1 MMHLAHSRHRLFAAS
16 ALFCASVVLSTQSA
30 AQPALLQEQA
40 VPTYADLAGLVDR
53 STLVVHATVR
63 KQAEVSPERAPGV
76 PASTARLYVEAET
89 VALLTGSAPLGE
101 SLRYLVDLP
110 RDARGRAPKLKKTP
124 VLLFAQPVA
133 GSPGALQLVTPD
145 SQLAWSAPLE
155 QRVRNILRESVA
167 ADAPPQVIGVRDV
180 LSIAGTVTG
189 ESETQL
195 FLDTQDGAP
204 ASITVTRRPGA
215 PAQWGVSWSEIVDQS
230 ATAPQPETLEWYRLA
245 CFLPAQLPE
254 NAYLSVAPADRA
266 RATADYRFVQT
277 ELGPCAR
284 TRRLS
289 AS

>member
-1 MMHLAHSRHRLFAAS
+1 MHHAPSKHRLLAVFALLCVNAT
-16 ALFCASVVLSTQSA
+16 LTTQST
-30 AQPALLQEQA
+30 AQSAIAQEQS

-63 KQAEVSPERAPGV
+63 KQAEVSPERAPGI
-76 PASTARLYVEAET
+76 PASTARLYLEAET
-89 VALLTGSAPLGE
+89 VALLAGSAPLGE

-110 RDARGRAPKLKKTP
+110 RDTRGRAPKLKKTP

-133 GSPGALQLVTPD
+133 GSPGTLQLVAPD
-145 SQLAWSAPLE
+145 SQLAWSASLE
-155 QRVRNILRESVA
+155 RRVRDILRESVA
-167 ADAPPQVIGVRDV
+167 VDAPPQVTGVRDV

-215 PAQWGVSWSEIVDQS
+215 PAQWGVSWAEIVDQS
-230 ATAPQPETLEWYRLA
+230 ATAPQPGTLEWYRLA
-245 CFLPAQLPE
+245 CFLPAQLPDS
-254 NAYLSVAPADRA
+254 AYLSVAPADRA
-266 RATADYRFVQT
+266 RATADYRFVQA

-284 TRRLS
+284 TRRLFGS
-289 AS
+289 